1 MAESDGGPY
10 ENSSKVGPAISS
22 DESDLDE
29 PIKLDI
35 GVDLSRNFERSS
47 TLNDFGATGSNITT
61 DTSKK
66 EDNPFSFKH
75 FLRSDSNSYHSQ
87 GARPKVYCD
96 GRPVSSISDLDLHNP
111 GTEKQS
117 RMVPEFSS
125 ALPDFVQDHLVVEQ
139 CYLNKDNLN
148 RKYGDLNNLPDFTPI
163 RISRLDLNAS
173 RNERRTITNHAKP
186 NPPVPL
192 DLPIRP
198 QAEFPLD
205 LPVNELQ
212 AAGTRSCPP
221 SAEVAVS
228 KSLPDFLA
236 DGAVRTKNEGTL
248 PGQSP
253 ERERDVDRLRQDLE
267 LCRRQLLEQTRRAD
281 LLQRELD
288 VARNKEHEYTQNL
301 GKALGQVEE
310 NLDKSNKRALAAENT
325 ILKLRHEIKLL
336 TTEINYLKC
345 ENQEL
350 RGEEGAAGGPTFRWP
365 SQRQTLR
372 LASDLRGAASTA
384 EHSLRQLLTGVDNL
398 RIMASSLENMHR
410 IEENCESD
418 FDFDD
423 ATGPAL

>member
-1 MAESDGGPY
+1 MADSDGGPY
-10 ENSSKVGPAISS
+10 ENSANPRQTVSGEDS
-22 DESDLDE
+22 ETDE
-29 PIKLDI
+29 PMKLDI
-35 GVDLSRNFERSS
+35 GVDLSRNFER
-47 TLNDFGATGSNITT
+47 TTALNDFNGASGSNVT
-61 DTSKK
+61 DTPKK

-111 GTEKQS
+111 SDKQN
-117 RMVPEFSS
+117 RIVPEFSS
-125 ALPDFVQDHLVVEQ
+125 ALPDFVQDHLVIEQ

-148 RKYGDLNNLPDFTPI
+148 RKYGDLNNLPDFTTPS
-163 RISRLDLNAS
+163 RINRLDLNTS
-173 RNERRTITNHAKP
+173 RGERRTNQSKSI
-186 NPPVPL
+186 PPIPL
-192 DLPIRP
+192 DLPVRP

-205 LPVNELQ
+205 LPVSELQ
-212 AAGTRSCPP
+212 AVGTRSCPP

-236 DGAVRTKNEGTL
+236 DGAVRTKNENVL

-253 ERERDVDRLRQDLE
+253 ERERDVDRLRQELE

-281 LLQRELD
+281 LLQRELEI
-288 VARNKEHEYTQNL
+288 ARNKEHEYTQNL
-301 GKALGQVEE
+301 GKALEQVEE
-310 NLDKSNKRALAAENT
+310 NLDKSNKRVLAGEST
-325 ILKLRHEIKLL
+325 ILRLRQEVKSL
-336 TTEINYLKC
+336 TAEVNCLKC

-350 RGEEGAAGGPTFRWP
+350 RGEEGAAGGGPTYRFP
-365 SQRQTLR
+365 SQRQTQR
-372 LASDLRGAASTA
+372 LASDLRSAASTA

-410 IEENCESD
+410 IEENSESD

-423 ATGPAL
+423 TAGPAL